1 MSKSLPRLYSL
12 TSDRIKM
19 SHAEQV
25 SFFCETGVRLIQL
38 RSKKL
43 SHTELQLEASKSV
56 EICNQ
61 FDAKLIIND
70 SVEITKSTGADG
82 VHLGKDDMN
91 LLKARETLGGST
103 LIGVTIH
110 SEDEISDNIYEFAD
124 YAGIGP
130 FRNSKTKSELNPQLS
145 ENDYSTIIHLLGPM
159 PVFLI
164 GGINSQDFTTI
175 QRLGNHGLAVC
186 SALSTDLSLDNSS
199 IKEFISESE
208 KHDEILALN

>member
-12 TSDRIKM
+12 TSDLIKM

-25 SFFCETGVRLIQL
+25 SFFCEAGVRLIQL

-91 LLKARETLGGST
+91 ILKAREILGDSK

-110 SEDEISDNIYEFAD
+110 SEDEISDNRYEFAD
-124 YAGIGP
+124 YAGLGP

-145 ENDYSTIIHLLGPM
+145 ENDYSTIIHLLDPM

-186 SALSTDLSLDNSS
+186 SALSKDLSLDNFR

-208 KHDEILALN
+208 KHDKILALN

>member
-1 MSKSLPRLYSL
+1 MNKRLPSLYCL
-12 TSDRIKM
+12 TSDHLDM
-19 SHAEQV
+19 SHSQQV
-25 SFFCETGVRLIQL
+25 SFLCEGGIRLIQL

-43 SHTELQLEASKSV
+43 SHAELQLEASKSV

-91 LLKARETLGGST
+91 ILKAREILGDSK

-110 SEDEISDNIYEFAD
+110 SEDEISDNRYEFAD
-124 YAGIGP
+124 YAGLGP

-145 ENDYSTIIHLLGPM
+145 ENDYSTIIHLLDPM

-186 SALSTDLSLDNSS
+186 SALSKDFSLDNSR

-208 KHDEILALN
+208 KHDKILVLN

>member
-1 MSKSLPRLYSL
+1 MNKRLPSLYCL
-12 TSDRIKM
+12 TSDHLDM
-19 SHAEQV
+19 SHSQQV
-25 SFFCETGVRLIQL
+25 SFLCEGGIRLIQL

-43 SHTELQLEASKSV
+43 SHAELQLEASKSV

-70 SVEITKSTGADG
+70 SVEIAKSTGADG

-91 LLKARETLGGST
+91 LLKARETLGCST

-110 SEDEISDNIYEFAD
+110 SEDEISDDTYEFAD

-130 FRNSKTKSELNPQLS
+130 FRNSKTKSKLNPQLS
-145 ENDYSTIIHLLGPM
+145 ENDYSTIIHLLDPM

-186 SALSTDLSLDNSS
+186 SALSKDLSLDNSN

-208 KHDEILALN
+208 KYDKILAMN

>member
-1 MSKSLPRLYSL
+1 MNKRLPRLYCL
-12 TSDRIKM
+12 TSDRLDI
-19 SHAEQV
+19 SHSQQV
-25 SFFCETGVRLIQL
+25 SFLCEGGIRLIQL

-43 SHTELQLEASKSV
+43 SHAELQLEASKSV

-70 SVEITKSTGADG
+70 SVEIAKSTGADG

-110 SEDEISDNIYEFAD
+110 SEDEISDNTYEFAD
-124 YAGIGP
+124 YAGLGP

-145 ENDYSTIIHLLGPM
+145 ENDYSTIIHILDPI

-164 GGINSQDFTTI
+164 GGINFQDFTTI

-186 SALSTDLSLDNSS
+186 SALSKDLSLDISN

-208 KHDEILALN
+208 KHDKILALN